1 ETPLGGLDGGAPV
14 RLVGYQTDAAG
25 RTWFEVQRDDLR
37 GWLPASA
44 VGLAGR
50 DPLALGASGR
60 PVAAAVAGKGF
71 WATYD
76 LLDRASPEA
85 IVETMRANG
94 LTHLYLQVGR
104 SNLGFYGGPGLDRL
118 LPVAHAGGI
127 AVVAWVYPFL
137 KDTTADVNLTVQA
150 ARYVSPDGQRPD
162 ALAADVEE
170 NTGVE
175 EVHAYG
181 QLVRAM
187 LGDDYP
193 LVVATYPPE
202 TPRGRTY
209 PFAVVAR
216 SWNVIA
222 PMDYYHRPGRAY
234 GADEAYHYVARSI
247 ELIRERA
254 GRPVAVAP
262 IGQAYGMQWP
272 NETGPTNPDGEET
285 DAMLRAARESG
296 AVGISFFE
304 WAHATA
310 PQWRAVGAFR
320 W

>member
-1 ETPLGGLDGGAPV
+1 
-14 RLVGYQTDAAG
+14 
-25 RTWFEVQRDDLR
+25 
-37 GWLPASA
+37 
-44 VGLAGR
+44 
-50 DPLALGASGR
+50 
-60 PVAAAVAGKGF
+60 
-71 WATYD
+71 
-76 LLDRASPEA
+76 
-85 IVETMRANG
+85 MRANG
-94 LTHLYLQVGR
+94 LTHVYLQVGR

-118 LPVAHAGGI
+118 LPVAHAGGV

-137 KDTTADVNLTVQA
+137 KDATADVNLSVQA
-150 ARYVSPDGQRPD
+150 GRYVTPDGQRPD

-170 NTGVE
+170 NTGPE
-175 EVHAYG
+175 EVHAYS

-193 LVVATYPPE
+193 LVVATYAPE
-202 TPRGRTY
+202 MPRGRTY

-234 GADEAYHYVARSI
+234 TADEAYRYVARSI
-247 ELIRERA
+247 QLIRERA

-272 NETGPTNPDGEET
+272 NEIGPPNPDGEET
-285 DAMLRAARESG
+285 EAMLRAAREGG
-296 AVGISFFE
+296 AIGISFFE

-310 PQWRAVGAFR
+310 PQWRAVGAFG